1 MVVRKELL
9 LAARWAAWMVF
20 ATADS
25 TVHTMVDKSVQQR
38 AAEMDIYLA
47 DLRAYTMAVSMVV
60 EMGGYL
66 VDLMVA
72 QLESRLA
79 LR

>member
-25 TVHTMVDKSVQQR
+25 TVDTMVDKSVEQR
-38 AAEMDIYLA
+38 AALMDI
-47 DLRAYTMAVSMVV
+47 
-60 EMGGYL
+60 
-66 VDLMVA
+66 
-72 QLESRLA
+72 
-79 LR
+79 